1 MDRLDAWSSHTGREL
16 PYIIYYEPDY
26 EIGMDLAIII
36 FFLLSGVLEYN
47 ISSFSRFLDY
57 HQRTTRFTN
66 FDGFCKKMSR
76 HYHNHLIL
84 FVISGIASATL
95 LYLVITQP
103 WGYKAG
109 FDQQLSSL
117 SLWVCAIGSLGY
129 FFLTLGMLNVL
140 YLYTLNQHKRPVILI
155 TVATLIN
162 LSTGALLSRLIS
174 YEYAVI
180 GMFVG
185 SLLFAILTTMVTR
198 RFFNKLD
205 YYYYAAY

>member
-1 MDRLDAWSSHTGREL
+1 M
-16 PYIIYYEPDY
+16 
-26 EIGMDLAIII
+26 
-36 FFLLSGVLEYN
+36 
-47 ISSFSRFLDY
+47 
-57 HQRTTRFTN
+57 
-66 FDGFCKKMSR
+66 
-76 HYHNHLIL
+76 
-84 FVISGIASATL
+84 ISGIASAVL

-117 SLWVCAIGSLGY
+117 SLWVCAIGGLGY

-140 YLYTLNQHKRPVILI
+140 YLYTLNQHKQPVLLI
-155 TVATLIN
+155 AAATLLN
-162 LSTGALLSRLIS
+162 LLIGVLLSRWIS

-185 SLLFAILTTMVTR
+185 SLLFAIFTTVVTR